1 MKEDTSDRHKRTA
14 RKLFCTDIEE
24 EIKPYLERMQGHV
37 KALCEKHGFIYP
49 GDRSGRGVKGVRP
62 NIAYAVH
69 YMIKGSTPYGAAVEY
84 VGEQEGKAVLPQPD
98 LLPVVPEQGAAV
110 RGSTSRT
117 YPRELIERQG
127 AA

>member
-1 MKEDTSDRHKRTA
+1 MTKHNSDRYQRAA
-14 RKLFCTDIEE
+14 RKLFCTDLEE

-69 YMIKGSTPYGAAVEY
+69 FMIKGYTAFGAAYNYME
-84 VGEQEGKAVLPQPD
+84 EQEGKAVLP
-98 LLPVVPEQGAAV
+98 LPVRKVKDGLGAV
-110 RGSTSRT
+110 
-117 YPRELIERQG
+117 
-127 AA
+127 